1 MQEATENNLT
11 KRYPSIFSL
20 NNELDGLICEITLI
34 GLVSDKFFFLNN
46 LPISLI
52 DSSETKGQITKGKL
66 NNDSPNLFLLEKI
79 EIFMMRIH

>member
-1 MQEATENNLT
+1 MSGRKL
-11 KRYPSIFSL
+11 
-20 NNELDGLICEITLI
+20 
-34 GLVSDKFFFLNN
+34 FFLIHLEKWEFCQICDN

-52 DSSETKGQITKGKL
+52 DSSETKGHITKGKL